1 MVTCD
6 IHALLVTPDSSLA
19 GTFAEL
25 SRELGIE
32 AQSSS
37 STNGIP
43 EELQRAKYEAV
54 LLDFD
59 RVPDASDILVRLRET
74 PSSKTTVIFA
84 LVSDSKQRQAV
95 LENGANLLF
104 ERPIEPNQIRRGLQA
119 VYDLMARERR
129 RYFRCTTKLPVL
141 LVPPKSQT
149 DIKCTSIN
157 VSSRGIAL
165 LTPLVLMPGDEVQVV
180 FPLPGMDSLV
190 RAIGTVIWDDK
201 HGKAG
206 LSMKC
211 TSPEHQSDLDAWLD
225 TQLKI
230 AALVPNSSNSV
241 AN

>member
-1 MVTCD
+1 VTCD
-6 IHALLVTPDSSLA
+6 LRALVVTPDRSLLS
-19 GTFAEL
+19 TFAEL

-37 STNGIP
+37 STDGMP
-43 EELQRAKYEAV
+43 DELKRAKYEAI

-59 RVPDASDILVRLRET
+59 RVPDASDILASLREN

-84 LVSDSKQRQAV
+84 LVSDAKQRQAV
-95 LENGANLLF
+95 LERGANLLF
-104 ERPIEPNQIRRGLQA
+104 ERPIEPNQIRRGLRA
-119 VYDLMARERR
+119 AYDLMARERR
-129 RYFRCTTKLPVL
+129 RYFRCATKLPVL
-141 LVPPKSQT
+141 LIPPQSQS
-149 DIKCTSIN
+149 DVKCATIN
-157 VSSRGIAL
+157 VSSRGMAL
-165 LTPLVLMPGDEVQVV
+165 MTPLVLMPGDEVQVV
-180 FPLPGMDSLV
+180 FSLPGMDSLV

-201 HGKAG
+201 HGKTG

-230 AALVPNSSNSV
+230 AAPALNPGNGF